1 MLSSRCRSLSADCVH
16 GVEGRRPRCGFFRLA
31 SQKRRQEGGIG
42 VTDTI
47 AMNKN
52 EKSPTIC
59 PA

>member
-52 EKSPTIC
+52 EKSPTI
-59 PA
+59 